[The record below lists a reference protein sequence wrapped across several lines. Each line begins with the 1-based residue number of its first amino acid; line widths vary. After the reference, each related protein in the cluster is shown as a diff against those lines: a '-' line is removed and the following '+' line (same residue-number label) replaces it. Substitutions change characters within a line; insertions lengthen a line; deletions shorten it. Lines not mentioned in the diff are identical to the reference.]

1 LASGPPVQAVP
12 DVAFITG
19 EPGRSPHP
27 F

>member
-1 LASGPPVQAVP
+1 LASGPVQAVP
-12 DVAFITG
+12 DVAFING